1 MDALGLDTATIAY
14 FIAGLV
20 GSLARVC
27 VGTTQSPLNRRTIAD
42 VIMGAIGGMVIPW
55 LGAGFGESIGINAAD
70 SAKFPVVIKAALIA
84 LMMYAGSHAFAS
96 ILHRHTRGREDERSP
111 DTKPTNGT
119 PPTP

>member
-1 MDALGLDTATIAY
+1 MNALGLDAATIAY
-14 FIAGLV
+14 FVAGLI

-42 VIMGAIGGMVIPW
+42 VVMGAIGGMVLPW
-55 LGAGFGESIGINAAD
+55 LGTGLGASIGIDAAD
-70 SAKFPVVIKAALIA
+70 AAKFPVIVKAAIVA

-96 ILHRHTRGREDERSP
+96 ILHRHERTRP
-111 DTKPTNGT
+111 